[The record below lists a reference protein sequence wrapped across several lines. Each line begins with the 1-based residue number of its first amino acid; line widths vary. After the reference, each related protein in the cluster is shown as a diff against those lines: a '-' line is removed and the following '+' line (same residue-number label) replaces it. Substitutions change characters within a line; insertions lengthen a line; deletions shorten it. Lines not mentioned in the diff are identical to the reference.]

1 MKQMFQAMAVGV
13 FSGVIGTAFSF
24 VLEQVTL
31 IHSSHPL
38 LILGMPVVG
47 GVLFNI
53 GRFFRGPDPMNG
65 FNRILWHFGS
75 GSVSHLVGASVG
87 REGAI
92 VRMSTIGSRLVGTV
106 LSPKLPHSIE
116 LNRYLGLAGGF
127 AAAIGQPFTGVF
139 FAWERGKNPGWFH
152 AGSILVCA
160 TVAAYSARL
169 LGTSFLQI
177 PPLSPIT
184 GFWSPAVA
192 AAILGLTCGGIGQ
205 LFVTLKTRLESHSK
219 WLPDTPI
226 RGWLGGTILLLL
238 LAPDG
243 MHLYRGLGIETI
255 GSSFTGFVSW
265 ETPALK
271 LVFTLLSLAFA
282 FSGGEFI
289 PLVFIGATT
298 GNVLNQWIPLDSAL
312 LPSLGAAVVF
322 GAAARLP
329 ITACALSCFWSG
341 PEILPW
347 ALLAHGVA
355 ALVSVGGRSIYG
367 ETYWTSKR
375 SPER

>member
-1 MKQMFQAMAVGV
+1 MFQAMAVGV
-13 FSGVIGTAFSF
+13 VSGVIGTAFSF

-31 IHSSHPL
+31 MHSSRPR
-38 LILGMPVVG
+38 LILGMPVAG
-47 GVLFNI
+47 GILFSI
-53 GRFFRGPDPMNG
+53 GRFFRGPDPING
-65 FNRILWHFGS
+65 FSRILWHFGS
-75 GSVSHLVGASVG
+75 GTVSHLVGASVG

-92 VRMSTIGSRLVGTV
+92 VRMSTVGSRLVGTF
-106 LSPKLPHSIE
+106 LSPKLPRSMD
-116 LNRYLGLAGGF
+116 LSRTLGHAGGF

-139 FAWERGKNPGWFH
+139 FAWERGKSPGLTH

-160 TVAAYSARL
+160 LVAAYSAKA

-177 PPLSPIT
+177 PPLAPIT

-192 AAILGLTCGGIGQ
+192 VSILGLTCGGIGR
-205 LFVTLKTRLESHSK
+205 LFVILKTKLESHSK
-219 WLPDTPI
+219 WLPDSPI
-226 RGWLGGTILLLL
+226 RGWLGGTVLLLL

-243 MHLYRGLGIETI
+243 MRLYRGLGIETI
-255 GSSFTGFVSW
+255 GTSFTGLVPW
-265 ETPALK
+265 EAPALK

-289 PLVFIGATT
+289 PLVFVGATT

-341 PEILPW
+341 PGIAPW
-347 ALLAHGVA
+347 ALLAHGIA
-355 ALVSVGGRSIYG
+355 ALVTIGAPSIYG